1 VRFAPDRF
9 CPSRRSTDKS
19 TTGKS
24 QPLRKGPVQVEGL
37 PKQLATSKA
46 LQART
51 TKVATRRT
59 PQSYRSL
66 DVLRARMRDYEALAA
81 PHLQA

>member
-1 VRFAPDRF
+1 M
-9 CPSRRSTDKS
+9 
-19 TTGKS
+19 
-24 QPLRKGPVQVEGL
+24 QVEGL
-37 PKQLATSKA
+37 PEQLAASKA

-51 TKVATRRT
+51 TNVATRRT

>member
-1 VRFAPDRF
+1 
-9 CPSRRSTDKS
+9 
-19 TTGKS
+19 
-24 QPLRKGPVQVEGL
+24 VQVEGL

-81 PHLQA
+81 PHLKA